1 MKNILLILIAIIG
14 LAGGLYLAN
23 HLNQPQDPKF
33 AQIYPQPRALN
44 DVHLTNQHDELIDTK
59 WFEGKWTLTFVG
71 YTYCPDICP
80 TTLAE
85 LKSIYPQLKQI
96 ESEFPIQILFLSVD
110 PKRDTIPRLKEY
122 VDFFNP
128 EFIAATAEHKFLF
141 PVVRAMGMMYSM
153 SDSTENN
160 DYLVD
165 HSASIVIIS
174 PDAQVIGRFVPVNE
188 PGKIAISDGEQ
199 ILADMPIVIGN
210 YHK

>member
-1 MKNILLILIAIIG
+1 MKNILLILLAIIG
-14 LAGGLYLAN
+14 LAGGVYLAN
-23 HLNQPQDPKF
+23 HLNQPQDPQF
-33 AQIYPQPRALN
+33 AQLYPQARALN
-44 DVHLTNQHDELIDTK
+44 DVHLTNQHGELIDAK

-96 ESEFPIQILFLSVD
+96 ESEFPVQILFLSVD

-165 HSASIVIIS
+165 HSASIVIIN
-174 PDAQVIGRFVPVNE
+174 PDAQVVGRFVPVNE